1 MDHVGKKRGKKF
13 EKNKMSFSHLGTS
26 EGETDWEAAS
36 ACTVSTGLRETVS
49 YRNATGIFQILG

>member
-36 ACTVSTGLRETVS
+36 ACTKV
-49 YRNATGIFQILG
+49 RNAHPYQKEKT